1 MLRQLCR
8 RCTPRQALWQGVR
21 GATSYHVPRDPR
33 FARLEPADLD
43 VFRGI
48 VGDAGVVTD
57 ADALQAYNL
66 CALCSFKRRAVT
78 GPPTRTSGLQAAPA
92 WPRRDWMGK
101 YAGSSSVALRPKST
115 EHVSRIL
122 AHCNARMLAV
132 VPQARAPPRARGAA
146 PSPAG
151 GRPPRPRARRAAT
164 QGSWAAARR
173 CTTRWCSPRP
183 ASTACSPSTRCAGAG
198 APRPPARRLRPARP
212 RPVGEARPCGAQ
224 VSGALVCEAGCI
236 LEQLDGHVGG
246 QGFAM
251 PLDLGAKG
259 SCHIGGN
266 LASNAGGLRL
276 LRYGSLHGSVL
287 GLEAVLAD
295 GTVLDLLTTL
305 RKVRG
310 APSRLRAARRP
321 AHGPS
326 RGARARQ
333 DNTGYD
339 LKQLLIGSEGTLG
352 IITAAAIQCPPRPA
366 AVHVTYLAVA
376 SFATVQQARAGRAAR
391 PCRWRPP
398 RPHEAGAPGSRGAPA
413 RPCAAARRAGVCAR
427 AAAPGRGAVGVR
439 VPGPRIAGADAGAA
453 GRRARPAAGQRRA
466 VLPGRRDVR
475 QQRRAR
481 LRQARGARPGG
492 AWLGQAW
499 ALP

>member
-1 MLRQLCR
+1 M
-8 RCTPRQALWQGVR
+8 
-21 GATSYHVPRDPR
+21 
-33 FARLEPADLD
+33 
-43 VFRGI
+43 
-48 VGDAGVVTD
+48 
-57 ADALQAYNL
+57 
-66 CALCSFKRRAVT
+66 
-78 GPPTRTSGLQAAPA
+78 
-92 WPRRDWMGK
+92 
-101 YAGSSSVALRPKST
+101 
-115 EHVSRIL
+115 
-122 AHCNARMLAV
+122 
-132 VPQARAPPRARGAA
+132 
-146 PSPAG
+146 
-151 GRPPRPRARRAAT
+151 
-164 QGSWAAARR
+164 
-173 CTTRWCSPRP
+173 
-183 ASTACSPSTRCAGAG
+183 
-198 APRPPARRLRPARP
+198 
-212 RPVGEARPCGAQ
+212 GEARPCGAQ

-310 APSRLRAARRP
+310 APARLRAARRP

-427 AAAPGRGAVGVR
+427 AAAPGRGAVGV
-439 VPGPRIAGADAGAA
+439 
-453 GRRARPAAGQRRA
+453 
-466 VLPGRRDVR
+466 
-475 QQRRAR
+475 
-481 LRQARGARPGG
+481 
-492 AWLGQAW
+492 
-499 ALP
+499 